1 MGLLLLFLHRPTFQ
15 HFELAR
21 RGGEAHPVGVFQSH
35 FSDRHQLS
43 QTGPIGTDEIV
54 MCLEIFIP
62 DFYDKRL
69 LDIAMAQSV
78 DVHGTRPPSRIEVIV
93 DGLAFVHNDPAT
105 TAVLLGLLFHFLDF
119 LAALIFLLLER
130 IIVEARW
137 YVGNIMMAS

>member
-1 MGLLLLFLHRPTFQ
+1 
-15 HFELAR
+15 
-21 RGGEAHPVGVFQSH
+21 
-35 FSDRHQLS
+35 
-43 QTGPIGTDEIV
+43 

-93 DGLAFVHNDPAT
+93 DGLAFVHNNPAT
-105 TAVLLGLLFHFLDF
+105 TAVLLGLLFHFLDFLDF